1 MVFYG
6 HTRNTFTG
14 SANNTLCYR
23 YKTTECARH
32 STNPNR
38 KEEIKIETDRVF
50 KRTQKCIDNMV
61 FVGTWRRYWPQG
73 IGNLSGFWSNSGISS
88 AGSELRRI
96 TTNCARHGWGV
107 LWNQSGN
114 RISIPFISSTRVACE
129 GLVLFSWEA
138 NSAIQ
143 HPITRHAICA
153 RATV

>member
-1 MVFYG
+1 MCFINRCHHLQQIPWGFQVNLQTTAAVPSTSTSRTAGSFHCSRSGRLIPQMVFYG

-73 IGNLSGFWSNSGISS
+73 IGNLSGFWSNSGIST

-96 TTNCARHGWGV
+96 TTNCARHG
-107 LWNQSGN
+107 
-114 RISIPFISSTRVACE
+114 
-129 GLVLFSWEA
+129 
-138 NSAIQ
+138 
-143 HPITRHAICA
+143 
-153 RATV
+153 